1 MKSLFTVVFF
11 SEETMEILRQRLLEN
26 ATNQS
31 DLLEIFSAIDRGL
44 ILLIK
49 KNKFY

>member
-1 MKSLFTVVFF
+1 MKSSFTVVFF
-11 SEETMEILRQRLLEN
+11 SSEETMEILRQRLLEN

-44 ILLIK
+44 ILLTK
-49 KNKFY
+49 KKFY